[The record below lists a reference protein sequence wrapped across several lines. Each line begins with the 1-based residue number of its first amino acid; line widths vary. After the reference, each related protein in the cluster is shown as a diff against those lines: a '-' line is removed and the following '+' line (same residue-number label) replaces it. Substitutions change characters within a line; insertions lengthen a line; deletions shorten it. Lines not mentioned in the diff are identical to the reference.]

1 MGHVSQLTWVAVAA
15 AAVRREGLKL
25 VKSRIACSTAIAL
38 TALVSAISSAR
49 ADPIT
54 MTVGG
59 TTYQFDP
66 VAASADFNNF
76 LITGAIAVSCVGNLF
91 NCSGFNEPFPIP
103 TLPPAPPPDPSQ
115 TQAFAITL
123 DNVFLS
129 GGPLNQST
137 TYVQGGITVPGLNGN
152 ALWTFS
158 YVYEIDPNVS
168 SVGPLTDWTAIST
181 VPGPIA
187 GAGLPGLILAGGG
200 LLAWWRRRR
209 LV

>member
-1 MGHVSQLTWVAVAA
+1 MRLS
-15 AAVRREGLKL
+15 VRRGVTIVESKT
-25 VKSRIACSTAIAL
+25 AWTAILAVG
-38 TALVSAISSAR
+38 AVVSIASSGAR

-54 MTVGG
+54 MTMGG

-76 LITGAIAVSCVGNLF
+76 LTGNIAVRCVGNLF

-123 DNVFLS
+123 DNVFFS

-137 TYVQGGITVPGLNGN
+137 TYVQGGTTVPGQNGN

-168 SVGPLTDWTAIST
+168 SVGPLTDWAAIST

-187 GAGLPGLILAGGG
+187 GAGLPGLIFACGG
-200 LLAWWRRRR
+200 LLGWWRRRR
-209 LV
+209 KNA